1 MSFGETMIRPRI
13 TSAVLLTCLFALL
26 SENVAQAFPGFARK
40 FSPENSLM
48 TFLPCASCHDPFP
61 KLTLFG
67 RRFKENGFRME
78 YDTAN
83 WMESLKFFPVAAR
96 TSFFSSSLRR
106 EQENSNFA
114 VIKPIAAGSAGSW
127 VSFWV
132 DQPFLIQDG
141 DFRRLDVN
149 DAWIG
154 VYDVMRSFK
163 PGLLNVRGGQFE
175 LDLPF
180 TQVRTHNLSSYE
192 PYFLNDANGEFSLS
206 DSHRGVEFS
215 GRPSPTWRY
224 SLALADRAR
233 TDSNVEARFD
243 VDVYA
248 RLTKDFL
255 AINRVGVLL
264 YDGRERIAGS
274 EARRLRI
281 GADFDLR
288 FRGARASLYGLYLW
302 GRDRDVG
309 VASTNSTAVEGG
321 FIQLEKRPLHWFT
334 LTARYDNLGAN
345 DSGRWQTLSL
355 GTHTWFRER
364 FKLTFEYRF
373 RNRDRSDEATVSF
386 DLVI

>member
-1 MSFGETMIRPRI
+1 
-13 TSAVLLTCLFALL
+13 
-26 SENVAQAFPGFARK
+26 
-40 FSPENSLM
+40 
-48 TFLPCASCHDPFP
+48 
-61 KLTLFG
+61 
-67 RRFKENGFRME
+67 
-78 YDTAN
+78 
-83 WMESLKFFPVAAR
+83 MESLKFFPVAAR

-192 PYFLNDANGEFSLS
+192 PYFLNEANGEFSLS

-373 RNRDRSDEATVSF
+373 RDRDRSDEATVSF